1 MWEATRWHDFAIRSG
16 EFQAISALAKP
27 LAHKSWRQLH
37 RQPDRQ
43 SGRQTGSQKN
53 RQSDRPTGYAFT
65 ERTIAS
71 RHGPRVINLSLEAAE
86 ADAALNCLSST
97 TKLRK
102 VCRGRAIRRRRGRW
116 GGYGRTRCS
125 ASCSDKVQSGF
136 NVGPF
141 VFILD

>member
-1 MWEATRWHDFAIRSG
+1 MTLRFAAANSKQFPRWPSLWPINRGASYTDSQTVR
-16 EFQAISALAKP
+16 QA
-27 LAHKSWRQLH
+27 
-37 RQPDRQ
+37 DRQ
-43 SGRQTGSQKN
+43 IDRPTDRQT
-53 RQSDRPTGYAFT
+53 DRPTGYAFT

-71 RHGPRVINLSLEAAE
+71 RHGPRVINLPLEAAE